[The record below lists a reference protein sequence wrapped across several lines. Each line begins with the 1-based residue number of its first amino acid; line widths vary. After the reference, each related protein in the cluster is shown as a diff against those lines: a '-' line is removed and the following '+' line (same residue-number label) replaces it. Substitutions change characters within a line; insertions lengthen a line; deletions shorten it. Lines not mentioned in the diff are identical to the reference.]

1 MNEHSKIWPLQ
12 EAKAKFSELLRRA
25 QADGPQTVT
34 VHGKPFASVAAIDIN
49 AQTED
54 DKTGQV
60 IVDAFKKCPV
70 KDFEVERFRDYGL
83 FRDVET

>member
-1 MNEHSKIWPLQ
+1 MNQLPRVWSLQ
-12 EAKAKFSELLRRA
+12 EAKAKFSELLRRV
-25 QADGPQTVT
+25 QSDGPQTVT

-49 AQTED
+49 AQTDD

-70 KDFEVERFRDYGL
+70 KDFEVERIRDYGL

>member
-34 VHGKPFASVAAIDIN
+34 VHGKPFASVAVIDTN
-49 AQTED
+49 AQTESD
-54 DKTGQV
+54 ETGQV
-60 IVDAFKKCPV
+60 LVDAFKNCPV
-70 KDFEVERFRDYGL
+70 KDFEVERIRDYGL